1 MIWKPVVGHENFY
14 EISDGG
20 DVRVRSRLI
29 VRGPCRFYAKPQ
41 TLVKSIGGRANN
53 YHRVML
59 MNPKRHAYVHHLV
72 LETFVG
78 ERPVDMVGCHR
89 DDNGFNNALDNLYWG
104 TSEQNQED
112 KARNKAAAVETEAE
126 PVPF

>member
-53 YHRVML
+53 Y
-59 MNPKRHAYVHHLV
+59 
-72 LETFVG
+72 
-78 ERPVDMVGCHR
+78 
-89 DDNGFNNALDNLYWG
+89 DNGFNNALDNLYWG

>member
-59 MNPKRHAYVHHLV
+59 MNPKRHAYV
-72 LETFVG
+72 
-78 ERPVDMVGCHR
+78 
-89 DDNGFNNALDNLYWG
+89 
-104 TSEQNQED
+104 QNQED